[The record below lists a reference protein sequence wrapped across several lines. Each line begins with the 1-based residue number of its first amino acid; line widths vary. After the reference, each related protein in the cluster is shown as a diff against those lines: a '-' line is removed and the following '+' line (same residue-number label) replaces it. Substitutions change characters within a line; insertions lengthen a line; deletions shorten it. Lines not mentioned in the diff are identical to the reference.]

1 MEVIVML
8 SPTTLRLDSDVKKS
22 ASEVAAEMGLSLSS
36 VMNILLRQFV
46 NDKGFAVSPRV
57 ASSKRSKECSKTFF
71 DMTPAEIEAACK
83 KAVAERDGNPT
94 MDYVTRLDKDTGR
107 IIKKYKD
114 GRVEYILT

>member
-1 MEVIVML
+1 ML

-36 VMNILLRQFV
+36 VMNVLLRQFA
-46 NDKGFAVSPRV
+46 NDKGFAVPPRV
-57 ASSKRSKECSKTFF
+57 ASSERSKEGPKTFF
-71 DMTPAEIEAACK
+71 DMTPSEIEAACK

-114 GRVEYILT
+114 GRVEYVLT